1 MLRFWLI
8 CLSLAAP
15 LVAAP
20 GLDIETMMRI
30 RRVSD
35 PQLSPDGK
43 TVAFAVQ
50 SVDLAANKKTTQIYT
65 IPLTGGTPM
74 AITNE
79 GSNDRPRWSPDSQQI
94 AFVSTRGGASH
105 VWVMNADG
113 TRAKQV
119 TKLATEAGGV
129 SWFPDGKRVLFTSE
143 VYPDCADE
151 ACNARTL
158 KEESESK
165 SKARTY
171 TSLLY
176 RHWNQWGSKRKSHLF
191 VTSVDGG
198 EVKDLTPGAFD
209 VPTFSLGGQDG
220 YAISPDGK
228 EVCYVMNGE
237 KDQATSTNSELWTVS
252 PDGGDPQKITV
263 TAGADVGPVYSPDG
277 QGLAWR
283 GQKTAGYESDRWR
296 MFVIKRKDGKV
307 RDLTETLD
315 RNVQSIYWSP
325 DSTRIF
331 FTVEDRGR
339 QGIQMLAINGTGGAR
354 SIVSGSATYDDVQ
367 LTPDGK
373 TMLYTMQ
380 TGASPVD
387 VEWQQPRE

>member
-263 TAGADVGPVYSPDG
+263 TAGADVGRAMAGMARAEDGRLRERPVADVCHQAQGWESPGPD
-277 QGLAWR
+277 R
-283 GQKTAGYESDRWR
+283 DAGPECAEHLLVAGFDA
-296 MFVIKRKDGKV
+296 
-307 RDLTETLD
+307 DLFY
-315 RNVQSIYWSP
+315 RRRPWAAGHP
-325 DSTRIF
+325 DAG
-331 FTVEDRGR
+331 D
-339 QGIQMLAINGTGGAR
+339 
-354 SIVSGSATYDDVQ
+354 
-367 LTPDGK
+367 
-373 TMLYTMQ
+373 
-380 TGASPVD
+380 
-387 VEWQQPRE
+387 